1 MISNEIRS
9 TLQIVCAALNKHKV
23 DCMLVGGTAVAFYGY
38 QRISG
43 ISISDN
49 PEIKIDHDFWYN
61 PTNENFNNLVKAL
74 SHLQVDVSD
83 LEKIV
88 FDPQK
93 TYLKIPHDNFHT
105 DFLPQMKGL
114 QSYRECKKRSVRI
127 CLDENELHVIS
138 KEDLLSNKRA
148 VNRDIDQRDLDALR

>member
-1 MISNEIRS
+1 
-9 TLQIVCAALNKHKV
+9 
-23 DCMLVGGTAVAFYGY
+23 MLVGGTAVAFYGY

-43 ISISDN
+43 ISVSDN

-61 PTNENFNNLVKAL
+61 PTNENFINLLKAL
-74 SHLQVDVSD
+74 SDLRVDVSD

-93 TYLKIPHDNFHT
+93 TFLKIPHKTFHT

-114 QSYRECKKRSVRI
+114 LSYRDCKMNCERI
-127 CLDENELHVIS
+127 LLDGNELYIIS
-138 KEDLLSNKRA
+138 KADLLINKKE
-148 VNRDIDQRDLDALR
+148 VSRDIDKRDIDSLR